1 MSKKNYKRE
10 MKEERSIHKVFRKK
24 AMHEAIFMDFDLIRW
39 KNADAVKV
47 QRYAKA
53 PENYYFF
60 FSSFFRDALT
70 ILFFHFVSLSHFF
83 FFSRN
88 TNYAYYLDEMV
99 GFKILKETNCPF
111 RRVWKYQVFFSLFF
125 FLATLE
131 NRPLLEPLICL
142 ILSKKL
148 YVKLL
153 KNLSRSLARA
163 LKLFLF

>member
-1 MSKKNYKRE
+1 

-60 FSSFFRDALT
+60 FFFLLQRRINYFILSFCFS
-70 ILFFHFVSLSHFF
+70 FSFF